1 MSSPFAHILEAA
13 VKRTPGAIGGAFAAG
28 DGEMVD
34 SFAEQAA
41 DEWALI
47 TAHYGVVLGHVQSA
61 LRTFH
66 YGEANFIIM
75 THGKLDILMHAVA
88 EGYYALI
95 AAPHPA
101 PLARIMKEMSV
112 AAESLRKEMA

>member
-1 MSSPFAHILEAA
+1 MSSPFSHILERI
-13 VKRTPGAIGGAFAAG
+13 VRRTPGAIGGAFAAG

-34 SFAEQAA
+34 SFSESAA

-47 TAHYGVVLGHVQSA
+47 TAHYGILLAHVQSA

-66 YGEANFIIM
+66 YGEAELIVM
-75 THGKLDILMHAVA
+75 SHGKIDILMHTVA

-95 AAPHPA
+95 ATRRPA
-101 PLARIMKEMSV
+101 PLARVIREMAV
-112 AAESLRKEMA
+112 AAESLRREMA